1 MQPQQYQLHME
12 ISHCQRRQRMLLSIV
27 KVFVNGKCRFA
38 YRTKAVMDGA
48 AYGQICGII
57 AVDGRAD
64 CLGGR
69 V

>member
-12 ISHCQRRQRMLLSIV
+12 VSHLQRRQTTLLSIV
-27 KVFVNGKCRFA
+27 EVFVNEKCRFA
-38 YRTKAVMDGA
+38 YRTKAVMDGTA
-48 AYGQICGII
+48 C

-69 V
+69 D